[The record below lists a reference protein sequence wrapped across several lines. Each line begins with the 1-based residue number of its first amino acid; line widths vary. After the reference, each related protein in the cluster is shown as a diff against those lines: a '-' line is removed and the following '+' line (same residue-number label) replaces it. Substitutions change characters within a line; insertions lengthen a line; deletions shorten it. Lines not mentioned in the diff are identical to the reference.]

1 MAEESNIQKTQP
13 KEGLQTGSLEGAKG
27 GLQTGSLEGAK
38 GGLQT
43 GSLEGA
49 EGGLSAKQQVAREY
63 EPALS
68 GSKGPDARFDAIQ
81 ELINIRVREAN
92 NSLTFSSP
100 SGTQIFGL
108 NGKYSITE
116 TGRRRKRPYVAPAL
130 PAISPWDLVG
140 VGDNESFAI
149 PKPGRIY
156 TSYGDSSSLL
166 TIEDA
171 DLEFSLGAGDLVWLE
186 LTFAGAEA
194 TPTITLKAGNPPTDW
209 PKTYLVATPPATPK
223 VTKAYFELYEGKSGT
238 IPPTEFGAQRDGYW
252 IRKSFRYGDS
262 ILIWG
267 THEFTEDYVYVPVPM
282 LVPR

>member
-1 MAEESNIQKTQP
+1 MAKESNIQKAQP
-13 KEGLQTGSLEGAKG
+13 KEGLE
-27 GLQTGSLEGAK
+27 TGSLEGAK

-49 EGGLSAKQQVAREY
+49 EGGLSAKQQVVQEY

-68 GSKGPDARFDAIQ
+68 GSKGPEARFDAIQ
-81 ELINIRVREAN
+81 ELISTRVREAN

-108 NGKYSITE
+108 NGRYSITQ
-116 TGRRRKRPYVAPAL
+116 TGRRTKKQYVAPARVSV
-130 PAISPWDLVG
+130 SPWDLVG
-140 VGDNESFAI
+140 VGDNEEFTI

-156 TSYGDSSSLL
+156 TSYGDASSLL

-194 TPTITLKAGNPPTDW
+194 TPTITLKAGSPPEGW
-209 PKTYLVATPPATPK
+209 PETYLISTPPATPK
-223 VTKAYFELYEGKSGT
+223 VTKAYFELYEGLSGE
-238 IPPTEFGAQRDGYW
+238 IPPTEFGTQRDGFW

-262 ILIWG
+262 VLIWG

>member
-1 MAEESNIQKTQP
+1 MAKESNIQKAQP
-13 KEGLQTGSLEGAKG
+13 KEGLETGSLEGAKG

-49 EGGLSAKQQVAREY
+49 EGGLSAKQQVVQEY

-68 GSKGPDARFDAIQ
+68 GSKGPEARFDAIQ
-81 ELINIRVREAN
+81 ELISTRVREAN

-108 NGKYSITE
+108 NGRYSITQ
-116 TGRRRKRPYVAPAL
+116 TGRRTKKQYVAPARVSV
-130 PAISPWDLVG
+130 SPWDLVG
-140 VGDNESFAI
+140 VGDNEEFTI

-156 TSYGDSSSLL
+156 TSYGDASSLL

-194 TPTITLKAGNPPTDW
+194 TPTITLKAGSPPEGW
-209 PKTYLVATPPATPK
+209 PETYLISTPPATPK
-223 VTKAYFELYEGKSGT
+223 VTKAYFELYEGLSGE
-238 IPPTEFGAQRDGYW
+238 IPPTEFGTQRDGFW

-262 ILIWG
+262 VLIWG